1 MSSNYSKIAPTLK
14 KSFVSGTGLNQ
25 GLHPTPNLN
34 DNYTFKNN
42 TFTSNIG
49 FSNICYP
56 LNNSFQTSDLT
67 LFDFSP
73 SSNTM
78 ISSAD
83 FNVIK
88 IDISSNKSEYDT
100 RLDVYYSH
108 DGVFGNADIRYS
120 TIISGGTN
128 FYRNY
133 PIENEFFSISLRNLG
148 GEITTDFSNIEG
160 RVTLSKYTQYNA
172 PVQVGDQIN
181 RFNMGSLIRE
191 GSNFELDVVN
201 DLVQDVK
208 KVSRQG
214 IMPTDLG
221 KANMNLWGAGIYN
234 DFSVSNDYRPLVIR
248 SVGGNASN
256 DFGKVVT
263 IKGIATNEVYVVEN
277 VTLAG
282 TSNAFTIAEYKF
294 IGDMFLKDGGE
305 VEGDY
310 LICADSQSGI
320 PYNYMDGVSNK
331 TTSLAYTVPSDTTS
345 IITDISLNGRTNLV
359 NESIFNLKKINFTSN
374 SVESL
379 YQNRTTDSD
388 INTVV
393 PLNVKLDA
401 GDCIIGEMREGNT
414 SNITTE
420 GITTMVGRL
429 NIYEFV
435 TSDDKII

>member
-25 GLHPTPNLN
+25 GLNPSPNIN

-56 LNNSFQTSDLT
+56 LNSSFQTSDLT

-73 SSNTM
+73 ASNAM

-88 IDISSNKSEYDT
+88 IDISSKDTTYDT

-108 DGVFGNADIRYS
+108 DGVYGNADVRYS
-120 TIISGGTN
+120 TIITGGTN

-148 GEITTDFSNIEG
+148 GEVLTDFSNLEG

-172 PVQVGDQIN
+172 PVQIGDEID
-181 RFNMGSLIRE
+181 RFKMGSLVRE
-191 GSNFELDVVN
+191 GSDFEFDVVN
-201 DLVQDVK
+201 DLVKDVK
-208 KVSRQG
+208 KVNRQG

-221 KANMNLWGAGIYN
+221 KAEMNLWGAGIYN
-234 DFSVSNDYRPLVIR
+234 DFNVSNDFRPLVIR
-248 SVGGNASN
+248 SEGGNASN
-256 DFGKVVT
+256 DNGKVVT
-263 IKGIATNEVYVVEN
+263 IKGIATGNEYIVEN

-282 TSNAFTIAEYKF
+282 TSNAFTIGEYKF
-294 IGDMFLKDGGE
+294 IGDMFLKDGGQ

-310 LICADSQSGI
+310 IICADSQSGV

-331 TTSLAYTVPSDTTS
+331 TTSLAYTAPSETSS
-345 IITDISLNGRTNLV
+345 IIKDISLNGRTNLV
-359 NESIFNLKKINFTSN
+359 NDSIFNLKKINFTSN
-374 SVESL
+374 SIESL
-379 YQNRTTDSD
+379 YQNRTSDSD

-393 PLNVKLDA
+393 PLNIKLDA
-401 GDCIIGEMREGNT
+401 GDCIIGEMREGNS